1 MPAPRRPRLRTP
13 LPRDLA
19 RPNCAM
25 IEDEMTVRIT
35 EAELAR
41 DIHALLEKVQA
52 RVEIIVE

>member
-1 MPAPRRPRLRTP
+1 
-13 LPRDLA
+13 
-19 RPNCAM
+19 M